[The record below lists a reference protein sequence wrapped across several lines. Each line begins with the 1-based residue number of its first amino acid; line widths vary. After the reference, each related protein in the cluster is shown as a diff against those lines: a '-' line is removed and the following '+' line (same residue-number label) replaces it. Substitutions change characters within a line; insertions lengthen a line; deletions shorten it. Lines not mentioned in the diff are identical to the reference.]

1 MPAPLSE
8 QTRRHDAQHDEARHR
23 ARNRERRRQLRG
35 LLLLAAAVLVFSL
48 IRASL
53 SPGQHIFHP
62 GWWRLW

>member
-1 MPAPLSE
+1 MTAPTSE
-8 QTRRHDAQHDEARHR
+8 QPRQQQARREARQH
-23 ARNRERRRQLRG
+23 ERRRQLRG

-53 SPGQHIFHP
+53 SPGQHIFTP

>member
-1 MPAPLSE
+1 MTAPTSE
-8 QTRRHDAQHDEARHR
+8 QPRHQQARREARQH
-23 ARNRERRRQLRG
+23 ERRRQLRG

-53 SPGQHIFHP
+53 SPGQHIFTP